1 MLAAQPPAEAA
12 AQPARWEAVVVVVAQ
27 AALPAAEAEALPG
40 LPAAGV
46 VGASPARLAEAV
58 RHA

>member
-1 MLAAQPPAEAA
+1 VQAARLPAEAA
-12 AQPARWEAVVVVVAQ
+12 QRAPPEAVGVAAQ
-27 AALPAAEAEALPG
+27 AALLAVAAAEARPG

-46 VGASPARLAEAV
+46 VGASPARLAEAA